1 MRKIYSSFNGC
12 NTTLQREH
20 RIIGKRTIPNV
31 NPFKQRAVADGTA
44 VGIHISWRMTE
55 TLVLHNELFQ
65 LRQTLH
71 CHKKNVRKGIG
82 RNVYGVKIGVVC
94 ERKLSHINLL
104 PAIGWA
110 NESLDGR
117 SNHLGVE
124 GLQTTQTAMVIPF
137 GDVFRP
143 PWSIYS

>member
-12 NTTLQREH
+12 NTTLQRER

-31 NPFKQRAVADGTA
+31 NPFKQRTVADGTA
-44 VGIHISWRMTE
+44 EGIHISWRMTE

-71 CHKKNVRKGIG
+71 RHKKNVRKGKG
-82 RNVYGVKIGVVC
+82 RNVNGLKIGVVC
-94 ERKLSHINLL
+94 ERQFSHIYLL

-110 NESLDGR
+110 NEGLDGR

-124 GLQTTQTAMVIPF
+124 GLQTTQTAMVIQF
-137 GDVFRP
+137 GDVLRP

>member
-12 NTTLQREH
+12 NTTLQRER

-71 CHKKNVRKGIG
+71 LHRKNMRKGKG
-82 RNVYGVKIGVVC
+82 RNVNGLKIGVGY
-94 ERKLSHINLL
+94 ERQFSHINLL
-104 PAIGWA
+104 SAMGWE
-110 NESLDGR
+110 NESLDGW

-124 GLQTTQTAMVIPF
+124 GLQTTQTEIGVAFVNMLT
-137 GDVFRP
+137 P